1 MNPAR
6 HAAGCYL
13 CSTMRKAHSNR
24 LSIGLMA
31 LSLALLAAFLAFWLR
46 QAFEAQRSLL
56 QKEASHLFAGAV
68 FQVQDSLIQ
77 DWVNRQAAE
86 GQQDSLHLSIVHFSG
101 DSMPPIA
108 PSARGARF
116 IFSETRTEKLI
127 ASDTPQAELKSERTG
142 SNWDLAPGLLQNVL
156 IKVQLHDSTS
166 VLPFGGIDSAAVV
179 ARIHQVFADSLSEEL
194 ASLPFTMTTAA
205 RPAPEWQ
212 GISTMAVPSILS
224 KGCSYQAVLTAYRPY
239 VFRKIAPQI
248 AFSLFLIALISASFL
263 LIFQNMQ
270 KQRRLAEMR
279 AGLVSNI
286 THELK
291 TPIATISVAIEA
303 LDNFNALD
311 DKARTR
317 EYLGISRNELH
328 RLSLLVDKVLN
339 MAAFENK
346 ELELQFEP
354 LGLKQLTEEILSYLK
369 LYFEKAKADV
379 RLDAPEGHYTIQADR
394 LHLTNVLYNLID
406 NALKYSGGDPEI
418 KISLQ
423 EENDGV
429 LLRVTDNGIGIPAEY
444 QKRIFDQFFRVPR
457 GDEHNVKGYGL
468 GLSYVAKV
476 VEKHGGWIKLDSRE
490 GVGSSFAVYLPASPI
505 PTPRLQSWAPPGPEL

>member
-24 LSIGLMA
+24 LAVGLMA
-31 LSLALLAAFLAFWLR
+31 LSLALLTAFLAFWLR
-46 QAFEAQRSLL
+46 QAFGEQRSLL
-56 QKEASHLFAGAV
+56 QKEASHLFARAV
-68 FQVQDSLIQ
+68 FHVQDSLIQ

-86 GQQDSLHLSIVHFSG
+86 GQQDSLHLAIVHFSG

-127 ASDTPQAELKSERTG
+127 TIDTPRTEHKSEGIG
-142 SNWDLAPGLLQNVL
+142 SNLDLAPGLLQNVL
-156 IKVQLHDSTS
+156 IKVQLHDSTAIF
-166 VLPFGGIDSAAVV
+166 PFGDIDSAAVL
-179 ARIHQVFADSLSEEL
+179 ARIHQVFADSLKEAL
-194 ASLPFTMTTAA
+194 ASLPFTVATAA
-205 RPAPEWQ
+205 RPAPDWR
-212 GISTMAVPSILS
+212 GISTVAVPGILS
-224 KGCSYQAVLTAYRPY
+224 KGSSYQAVLSAYHPY
-239 VFRKIAPQI
+239 LFRKIAPQI
-248 AFSLFLIALISASFL
+248 AFSLFLIALITASFL

-369 LYFEKAKADV
+369 LYFEKANADV
-379 RLDAPEGHYTIQADR
+379 QLEAPEGNYAIQADR

-406 NALKYSGGDPEI
+406 NALKYSGDDPVI
-418 KISLQ
+418 RISLQ
-423 EENDGV
+423 EETDGV

-490 GVGSSFAVYLPASPI
+490 GVGSSFTVYLPASPI
-505 PTPRLQSWAPPGPEL
+505 PTPGLQSWAPPKAW